1 MADTVLSVRID
12 EELKQRFI
20 ELAQET
26 GVNNKDLMQLLVA
39 QFELNQMGGESQQ
52 FQQEVEEL
60 QQITKRM
67 TDIYIHLME
76 RQKIRELALKNK
88 ENQQLIKQEEEIEK
102 LKESL
107 EQLSEKEKVIQQ
119 LKDEVKGLK
128 QTVTTYKE
136 EERNFKDLN
145 DLLRQK
151 NTELERE
158 AAQTKVIL
166 DSAKATREEVAKL
179 KAEVADQMEEIK
191 RLTTQLELKRNEIKA
206 QEERQQAL
214 LVKEREALNQHLEIV
229 KKEQALNYQE
239 LNLQLKA
246 DYLKEIEQLKKEE
259 EAKRALLQAEY
270 QKKLEKMRNLTEEES
285 WD

>member
-1 MADTVLSVRID
+1 MFLLLFLYIF
-12 EELKQRFI
+12 FI
-20 ELAQET
+20 TAY
-26 GVNNKDLMQLLVA
+26 
-39 QFELNQMGGESQQ
+39 F
-52 FQQEVEEL
+52 F
-60 QQITKRM
+60 
-67 TDIYIHLME
+67 H
-76 RQKIRELALKNK
+76 
-88 ENQQLIKQEEEIEK
+88 
-102 LKESL
+102 
-107 EQLSEKEKVIQQ
+107 
-119 LKDEVKGLK
+119 
-128 QTVTTYKE
+128 
-136 EERNFKDLN
+136 
-145 DLLRQK
+145 
-151 NTELERE
+151 RE

-285 WD
+285 

>member
-128 QTVTTYKE
+128 QTVTT
-136 EERNFKDLN
+136 
-145 DLLRQK
+145 
-151 NTELERE
+151 
-158 AAQTKVIL
+158 
-166 DSAKATREEVAKL
+166 
-179 KAEVADQMEEIK
+179 
-191 RLTTQLELKRNEIKA
+191 
-206 QEERQQAL
+206 
-214 LVKEREALNQHLEIV
+214 
-229 KKEQALNYQE
+229 
-239 LNLQLKA
+239 
-246 DYLKEIEQLKKEE
+246 
-259 EAKRALLQAEY
+259 
-270 QKKLEKMRNLTEEES
+270 
-285 WD
+285 

>member
-259 EAKRALLQAEY
+259 EAKRALLQAE
-270 QKKLEKMRNLTEEES
+270 
-285 WD
+285 

>member
-1 MADTVLSVRID
+1 
-12 EELKQRFI
+12 
-20 ELAQET
+20 
-26 GVNNKDLMQLLVA
+26 
-39 QFELNQMGGESQQ
+39 
-52 FQQEVEEL
+52 
-60 QQITKRM
+60 
-67 TDIYIHLME
+67 ME

-136 EERNFKDLN
+136 EERNFRDLN

-191 RLTTQLELKRNEIKA
+191 RLTTQLEWNEIKA

-285 WD
+285 WDEKRWFRPWENHLFSSHDWKYSDDSAGWNS

>member
-259 EAKRALLQAEY
+259 EAKRALLQA
-270 QKKLEKMRNLTEEES
+270 
-285 WD
+285 

>member
-1 MADTVLSVRID
+1 M
-12 EELKQRFI
+12 
-20 ELAQET
+20 
-26 GVNNKDLMQLLVA
+26 
-39 QFELNQMGGESQQ
+39 
-52 FQQEVEEL
+52 
-60 QQITKRM
+60 
-67 TDIYIHLME
+67 
-76 RQKIRELALKNK
+76 
-88 ENQQLIKQEEEIEK
+88 
-102 LKESL
+102 
-107 EQLSEKEKVIQQ
+107 
-119 LKDEVKGLK
+119 
-128 QTVTTYKE
+128 
-136 EERNFKDLN
+136 
-145 DLLRQK
+145 
-151 NTELERE
+151 
-158 AAQTKVIL
+158 IL

-206 QEERQQAL
+206 QAERQQAL

-285 WD
+285 